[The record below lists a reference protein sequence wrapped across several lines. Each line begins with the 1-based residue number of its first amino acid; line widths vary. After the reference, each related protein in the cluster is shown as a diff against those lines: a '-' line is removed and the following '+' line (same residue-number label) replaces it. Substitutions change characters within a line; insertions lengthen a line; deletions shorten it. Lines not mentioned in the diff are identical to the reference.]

1 MSNSEKKGSTA
12 SLIVTIAVAVLAI
25 IAIVILLISMNGS
38 GEPSE
43 PDEPVIPGFEA
54 TQELADECIAAAQK
68 LVGDNYEIIKLFVTE
83 GLPLLKVYGNE
94 PEAMGGYYQ
103 INSPKYTDVSQI
115 ETVVK
120 TVYSDSE
127 AHRILTE
134 LEVNTPD
141 GTKKKLE
148 VYKQCN
154 VNGAEFFGL
163 NEQFAVEADYK
174 TDWSSCYVQVK
185 PRSETECDI
194 TVYLDGVTSETAAQH
209 SDSVRKTAMVK
220 SADNSWRLT
229 GFLK

>member
-1 MSNSEKKGSTA
+1 MSNSEKKSTI

-25 IAIVILLISMNGS
+25 AAIVILLISMNGS
-38 GEPSE
+38 AEPSE

-54 TQELADECIAAAQK
+54 TQELADECIAAAQT

-83 GLPLLKVYGNE
+83 GLPLKKFYGNE
-94 PEAMGGYYQ
+94 PEAIGGYYQ
-103 INSPKYTDVSQI
+103 IDSPEYTEVSQI
-115 ETVVK
+115 EAVVK
-120 TVYSDSE
+120 SVYSDSE
-127 AHRILTE
+127 ANRILTGFE
-134 LEVNTPD
+134 ATAKD

-148 VYKQCN
+148 VYKHCN

-163 NEQFAVEADYK
+163 NEEFSVEANYNAN
-174 TDWSSCYVQVK
+174 WSSCYVEVK

-209 SDSVRKTAMVK
+209 PDSVRKTTMVK
-220 SADNSWRLT
+220 SADGWRLT